1 MAGQAAVYHALLRP
15 SILQILRATGYHATK
30 GAVLDSVTDL
40 AARYLYALCEA
51 TAAHAAHNHG
61 GGDFT
66 AADLGFALR
75 DVGALLPEGRAEDVR
90 GLDEFLKWFA
100 GPRMRELM
108 DMGRDGE
115 SDATDYLAALKK
127 KHSKTGD
134 DNKYHGTL
142 IGRLADATCDIQ
154 VEGGPEAS
162 VDDWVMHRSRLY
174 FEPPPRRDDTDD
186 EARPNG
192 LDGQEPPSPAH
203 SSALSSVGEQHLSG
217 EDEDEPDTGAEVV
230 AVDIVDVANDDDDD
244 DDEDNKMDLL

>member
-1 MAGQAAVYHALLRP
+1 MSGQAAIFHALLRP
-15 SILQILRATGYHATK
+15 SMLQILRATGYHATK

-51 TAAHAAHNHG
+51 TAGHASHNHG
-61 GGDFT
+61 TPGDYT
-66 AADLGFALR
+66 VADVGLALG
-75 DVGALLPEGRAEDVR
+75 DVGALLPERRGAGWDRGDGAVEDAR
-90 GLDEFLKWFA
+90 GLEEFLAWFS

-154 VEGGPEAS
+154 
-162 VDDWVMHRSRLY
+162 
-174 FEPPPRRDDTDD
+174 
-186 EARPNG
+186 
-192 LDGQEPPSPAH
+192 
-203 SSALSSVGEQHLSG
+203 
-217 EDEDEPDTGAEVV
+217 DEDD
-230 AVDIVDVANDDDDD
+230 
-244 DDEDNKMDLL
+244 KMDLL